1 MFQIC
6 AFGIVVVKGIIT
18 ISAGCAPVGPLRLTA
33 GGFWIRGLRLSCG
46 AARAVYGWGQCT
58 TNFFFLFL
66 LERGGQK
73 FSLFRLASPEYPT
86 RVRGIAYFEVYP
98 QNSLGLEIFR
108 LARRREE
115 APITI
120 AVCELPP

>member
-1 MFQIC
+1 MGLC
-6 AFGIVVVKGIIT
+6 A
-18 ISAGCAPVGPLRLTA
+18 LLL
-33 GGFWIRGLRLSCG
+33 GGALRLSCG
-46 AARAVYGWGQCT
+46 AAHAMSVWGQCT

-66 LERGGQK
+66 LKRGGQK
-73 FSLFRLASPEYPT
+73 FSLFRLVAPEYPT

-120 AVCELPP
+120 AVCELFWDGGEDTRYQPVHKYLPVKENKENG